1 MNKISIGILGLVIGA
16 VLMALI
22 LDRCNPTK
30 ITSPTSITIDHYRDS
45 TFYSDTLGVWT
56 DTVTHKY
63 LVPTYVELDTTGM
76 DLSDTNAFRTKYHYL
91 IQDSLLNATI
101 TATSQDRPDVSFS
114 YTLKNHTITNNISVK
129 DSTYVKEIV
138 RARSIY
144 FGGEVA
150 VTPFSQAYLGLDYAD
165 RKGNLFGISQG
176 YDFVN
181 QNPITKIS
189 YKRNINWKKN

>member
-1 MNKISIGILGLVIGA
+1 MKNYIIIGLSILVVILCLYNSCRKVNIKTNNNN
-16 VLMALI
+16 VFE
-22 LDRCNPTK
+22 
-30 ITSPTSITIDHYRDS
+30 HYSD
-45 TFYSDTLGVWT
+45 TAHYSDTLGIWS
-56 DTVTHKY
+56 DTIRYKKLIPSY
-63 LVPTYVELDTTGM
+63 ISIDTNKM
-76 DLSDTNAFRTKYHYL
+76 DLSDTSTFRTKYHYL

-138 RARSIY
+138 RARSLY

-150 VTPFSQAYLGLDYAD
+150 ISPFSQAYLGIDYAD